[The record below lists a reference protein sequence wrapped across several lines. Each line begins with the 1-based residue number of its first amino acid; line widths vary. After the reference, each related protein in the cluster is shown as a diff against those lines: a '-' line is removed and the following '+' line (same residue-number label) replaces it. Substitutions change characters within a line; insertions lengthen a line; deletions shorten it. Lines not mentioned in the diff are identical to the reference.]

1 MPKKKRGSTLSE
13 AADGATWGHVAPTL
27 PRIDGASSPQSAGSG
42 KDDRYSFRGSID
54 KDQFPDDRRVSW
66 EDGGFAK
73 ASAGEWRASQ
83 SEPSTAMP
91 LDMSHD
97 DVRDM
102 SQMFDISLHMAS
114 GHSAAPQTVHA
125 GDNWDIQS
133 PDEIIQDV
141 TQYVH
146 ARKPWRQ
153 RLDDSFLEHKHN
165 ERLDRMERGFHII
178 LPDNRVRLMEDE
190 LSYRVR
196 CSLLDMDPEDVEP
209 PRPQPRRVEK
219 SKPKKQRPENP
230 WYLKPH
236 RWFLPKDQLN
246 AENTEKPN
254 DFPYANA
261 ILNVPS
267 QPKPELTTFQKE
279 NIGIVEPYKAW
290 MKDGHSIASGG
301 NGSGTSFRL
310 PHFLL

>member
-1 MPKKKRGSTLSE
+1 MPKKKRGSLLSE
-13 AADGATWGHVAPTL
+13 AGEGATWGHVAATL
-27 PRIDGASSPQSAGSG
+27 PRIDGASSPQSAGSDG
-42 KDDRYSFRGSID
+42 KDQS
-54 KDQFPDDRRVSW
+54 PDASRRVSW

-73 ASAGEWRASQ
+73 AGAGEGRASQ

-102 SQMFDISLHMAS
+102 SQMFDNSLHMAS

-125 GDNWDIQS
+125 GDNWDIQT

-153 RLDDSFLEHKHN
+153 WLDDSFLERKHN
-165 ERLDRMERGFHII
+165 ERLDRLERGFHII
-178 LPDNRVRLMEDE
+178 LPDNRVRVMEDE
-190 LSYRVR
+190 LSFRVR

-219 SKPKKQRPENP
+219 SKPKKHKRPENP
-230 WYLKPH
+230 WYLEPH

-254 DFPYANA
+254 SFPYANA

-290 MKDGHSIASGG
+290 MKDGRSVASGG
-301 NGSGTSFRL
+301 NGSGTAFRL